1 MKITDVLQ
9 LNCVKVPLQA
19 TEKYQAITE
28 LIDLLNQAQSFSD
41 YDTVLRAVMQRE
53 AVRSTGV
60 GQGFAVPHGKCAN
73 VDRLVIAMGKTAIPI
88 EFESIDKQPVN
99 LIVLLISPLDQTGS
113 HIQAL
118 ANISRFMTTPGIRQL
133 IDDCVEPEQLYKLI
147 TQHEQKS

>member
-1 MKITDVLQ
+1 MKLTDVLQ

-28 LIDLLNQAQSFSD
+28 LIDLLDEAQKFSD
-41 YDTVLRAVMQRE
+41 YDTALRAVMQRE

-60 GQGFAVPHGKCAN
+60 GQGFAVPHGKCAA
-73 VDRLVIAMGKTAIPI
+73 VDRLVIAMGKTTEPI

-99 LIVLLISPLDQTGS
+99 LIVLLVSPLDQTGP

-118 ANISRFMTTPGIRQL
+118 ANISRFMTTSGIRQH
-133 IDDCVEPEQLYKLI
+133 IDDCLEPDQLYKLI
-147 TQHEQKS
+147 KQHEQSS